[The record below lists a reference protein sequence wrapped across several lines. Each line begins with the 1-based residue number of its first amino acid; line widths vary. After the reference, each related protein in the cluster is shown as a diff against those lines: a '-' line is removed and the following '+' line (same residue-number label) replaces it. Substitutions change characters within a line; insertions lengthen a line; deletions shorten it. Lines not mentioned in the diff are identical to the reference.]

1 MGKKR
6 NFRCSKCGHVYMVF
20 TGPGFNYPDEY
31 DYVTQEIRD
40 GEYGEE
46 WKTAFENT
54 PYAAVNAAEEL
65 YMCDDCGVWEVGRDI
80 TVYEPNDVSK
90 FKKRKYGDETVEKLG
105 YVPYVMENELKE
117 DFYVVKQFVRKC
129 PCCEKPMRRVP
140 DREKVKL
147 RCSMCGTVN
156 AETGGSV
163 WD

>member
-1 MGKKR
+1 
-6 NFRCSKCGHVYMVF
+6 
-20 TGPGFNYPDEY
+20 
-31 DYVTQEIRD
+31 
-40 GEYGEE
+40 
-46 WKTAFENT
+46 
-54 PYAAVNAAEEL
+54 
-65 YMCDDCGVWEVGRDI
+65 MCDDCGVWEVGRDI

-117 DFYVVKQFVRKC
+117 DFHVVKQFVRKC

-156 AETGGSV
+156 AESGDSM